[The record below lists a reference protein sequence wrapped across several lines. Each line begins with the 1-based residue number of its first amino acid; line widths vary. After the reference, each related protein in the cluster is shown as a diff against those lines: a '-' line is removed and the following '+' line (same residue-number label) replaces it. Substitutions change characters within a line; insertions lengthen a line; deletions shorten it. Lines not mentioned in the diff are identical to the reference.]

1 MNFHL
6 KSFKELRYLLDNH
19 DVTAVELTEHF
30 LNRAEKLDGE
40 IGSYVTLCREQ
51 ALEQA
56 KEAQKRIDA
65 GDIAPMTGI
74 PVAIK
79 DNICTKGVRTTCSSK
94 MLENFVPPYDA
105 TVVAALKAQ
114 GAVILG
120 KNNMDEFAMGASTTT
135 SYFGATHNPFDTD
148 RVPGG
153 SSGGSAACVSAG
165 LAPAALGSDTGG
177 SVRQPAAFCGVTG
190 LKPTYGRVSRYG
202 LVAFASSLDQIGPIA
217 KSARDCAYLLD
228 AVTYDDGHDMTLRKD
243 LAPLGDI
250 FDKEI
255 KGLKIGLPAEFFA
268 EGVDAEVKE
277 SVMAA
282 ALNYKEMG
290 CEIVEVSLPSLQYAI
305 PAYYLIS
312 SAEASSNLARYDGV
326 KYGHRSAEGDTFD
339 EVLINTRNEGFG
351 EEVKRRILLGTYA
364 LSSGYFDAYYK
375 KATLLREKIKKEYE
389 AIFEQCDVIL
399 TPTAPTVAYKIG
411 EKTNDPAK
419 MYMADILTVT
429 ANIAGL
435 PAISVPCGNDKEGMP
450 IGFSLVG
457 KAFDEATILNA
468 ADHYERKNNRVL
480 SDYMLQE

>member
-268 EGVDAEVKE
+268 EGVDADVKE

-282 ALNYKEMG
+282 ALSYKEMG

-364 LSSGYFDAYYK
+364 LSSGYFDAYYDG
-375 KATLLREKIKKEYE
+375 LLRLFAFMHLSGNYRV
-389 AIFEQCDVIL
+389 IFPQ
-399 TPTAPTVAYKIG
+399 
-411 EKTNDPAK
+411 
-419 MYMADILTVT
+419 
-429 ANIAGL
+429 
-435 PAISVPCGNDKEGMP
+435 
-450 IGFSLVG
+450 
-457 KAFDEATILNA
+457 
-468 ADHYERKNNRVL
+468 
-480 SDYMLQE
+480 

>member
-30 LNRAEKLDGE
+30 LNRAKALDGE
-40 IGSYVTLCREQ
+40 LNSYVTLCEAEALAQ
-51 ALEQA
+51 AEA
-56 KEAQKRIDA
+56 AQKRIDA

-94 MLENFVPPYDA
+94 MLENFIPPYDA

-148 RVPGG
+148 CVPGG

-177 SVRQPAAFCGVTG
+177 SVRQPASFCGVTG

-228 AVTYDDGHDMTLRKD
+228 AVTYDDGHDMTLAKG
-243 LAPLGDI
+243 LQPLGDI
-250 FDKEI
+250 FDKDI

-277 SVMAA
+277 SVMQAV
-282 ALNYKEMG
+282 LQYKEMG
-290 CEIVEVSLPSLQYAI
+290 CEIVDVSLPSLSYAI
-305 PAYYLIS
+305 PAYYLIA

-326 KYGHRSAEGDTFD
+326 KYGHRSESGDGFD
-339 EVLINTRNEGFG
+339 EVLVNTRNEGFG
-351 EEVKRRILLGTYA
+351 DEVKRRILLGTYA

-389 AIFEQCDVIL
+389 AIFAQCDVIL
-399 TPTAPTVAYKIG
+399 TPTAPTTAYKIG
-411 EKTNDPAK
+411 EKTDDPAQ

-435 PAISVPCGNDKEGMP
+435 PAVSVPCGNDQAGLP

-468 ADHYERKNNRVL
+468 ADQYERSTTRVL
-480 SDYMLQE
+480 SDYMLKD

>member
-19 DVTAVELTEHF
+19 DVTAVELTEYF
-30 LNRAEKLDGE
+30 LNRAEQMDGE
-40 IGSYVTLCREQ
+40 LNSYVTLCREEALAQ
-51 ALEQA
+51 AEA
-56 KEAQKRIDA
+56 AQKRIDA
-65 GDIAPMTGI
+65 GEIAPMTGI

-105 TVVAALKAQ
+105 TVVAALEAQ

-120 KNNMDEFAMGASTTT
+120 KNNMDEFAMGASTVT
-135 SYFGATHNPFDTD
+135 SHFGVTRNPFDTD

-153 SSGGSAACVSAG
+153 SSGGSAACVAAG

-202 LVAFASSLDQIGPIA
+202 LVAYASSLDQIGPIA
-217 KSARDCAYLLD
+217 KSARDCAWLLD
-228 AVTYDDGHDMTLRKD
+228 AITYDDGHDMTLAKN
-243 LAPLGDI
+243 LAPLGDV
-250 FDKEI
+250 FDQEI
-255 KGLKIGLPAEFFA
+255 KGMKIGLPAEFFA

-282 ALNYKEMG
+282 ALAYKQMG
-290 CEIVEVSLPSLQYAI
+290 CQIVDVSLPSLKYAI
-305 PAYYLIS
+305 PAYYLIA
-312 SAEASSNLARYDGV
+312 SAEASSNLSRYDGV
-326 KYGHRSAEGDTFD
+326 KYGHRSAEGETFD

-389 AIFEQCDVIL
+389 AIFAQCDVIL

-411 EKTNDPAK
+411 EKTNDPAQ

-435 PAISVPCGNDKEGMP
+435 PAISIPCGNDKAGLP
-450 IGFSLVG
+450 IGFTLTG
-457 KAFDEATILNA
+457 KAFDEGTLLNV
-468 ADHYERKNNRVL
+468 ADHYERSADRILN
-480 SDYMLQE
+480 DYMLKD

>member
-19 DVTAVELTEHF
+19 DITAVELTQHF
-30 LNRAEKLDGE
+30 LARAKKVEGE
-40 IGSYVTLCREQ
+40 INSYITLCEKE

-56 KEAQKRIDA
+56 EAAQKRIDA

-79 DNICTKGVRTTCSSK
+79 DNICTKGVRTSCGSK
-94 MLENFVPPYDA
+94 MLDTFIAPYDA

-135 SYFGATHNPFDTD
+135 SYYGTCRNPYDIS

-165 LAPAALGSDTGG
+165 LAPASLGSDTGG
-177 SVRQPAAFCGVTG
+177 SIRQPASFCGVTG

-228 AVTYDDGHDMTLRKD
+228 AITYDDGHDMTLAKG

-250 FDKEI
+250 FDKDI
-255 KGLKIGLPAEFFA
+255 SGKKIGLPKEFFA
-268 EGVDAEVKE
+268 EGIAPQVKE
-277 SVMAA
+277 AVMSAV
-282 ALNYKEMG
+282 LKYKEMG
-290 CEIVEVSLPSLQYAI
+290 CEIVDVSLPSLPYAI
-305 PAYYLIS
+305 AAYYLIA

-326 KYGHRSAEGDTFD
+326 KYGHRSGEGDTFE

-351 EEVKRRILLGTYA
+351 DEVKRRILLGTYA

-375 KATLLREKIKKEYE
+375 KATLLREKIRKEYE
-389 AIFEQCDVIL
+389 AIFEECDVIL
-399 TPTAPTVAYKIG
+399 TPTAPDTAFKIG
-411 EKTNDPAK
+411 EKSDDPTQ
-419 MYMADILTVT
+419 MYLADICTVT
-429 ANIAGL
+429 VNIAGL
-435 PAISVPCGNDKEGMP
+435 PAISVPCGNDSEGMP

-457 KAFDEATILNA
+457 KAFDEAVILNM
-468 ADHYERKNNRVL
+468 ADKYERVSERVL
-480 SDYMLQE
+480 SDYMLQD